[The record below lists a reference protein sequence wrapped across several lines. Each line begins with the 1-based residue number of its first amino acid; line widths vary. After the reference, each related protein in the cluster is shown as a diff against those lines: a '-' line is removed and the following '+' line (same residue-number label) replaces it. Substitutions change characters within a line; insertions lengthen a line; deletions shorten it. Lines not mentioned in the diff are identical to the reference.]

1 MEESWYGS
9 VSKVVQPLLQ
19 VNNAVRR
26 MWVACTLNCLSVKCT
41 SAATRLDIRKK
52 HKYVSNISQLKKDAI
67 KRLVFGKQPVV
78 EAVSSTTIQT
88 LLRKLSSQNRLIV
101 CITVRGLAFYIKA

>member
-1 MEESWYGS
+1 
-9 VSKVVQPLLQ
+9 
-19 VNNAVRR
+19 

-41 SAATRLDIRKK
+41 SAATRLDIGKNM
-52 HKYVSNISQLKKDAI
+52 YVSNISQLKKDAI

-88 LLRKLSSQNRLIV
+88 LLRKLSSQHRLIL
-101 CITVRGLAFYIKA
+101 CITVRGLALYIKAGPIHLSLSKMLRKCLNI